1 MGPSV
6 TEGVG
11 QGEVHTR
18 SVLDSTPGQL
28 GALFEDRFASM
39 VRLATLLTGS
49 VHTAEEVV
57 MDAFTRLAGRLDE
70 IDEPAAY
77 LRTSVV
83 NGTRSHH
90 RRQATVRRQPTPRP
104 QVVHDPEVEVLWQ
117 RLDVLR
123 PDERACVV
131 LRYYLDLPLAEIAT
145 QLDLPLGTVK
155 SHVHRAL
162 AQLRELLSDGPDG
175 EGVDR

>member
-1 MGPSV
+1 MNGG
-6 TEGVG
+6 TA
-11 QGEVHTR
+11 TTD
-18 SVLDSTPGQL
+18 LST
-28 GALFEDRFASM
+28 LFEQRFDPL

-57 MDAFTRLAGRLDE
+57 MDAFARLTPRLDDV
-70 IDEPAAY
+70 DEPAAY

-90 RRQATVRRQPTPRP
+90 RRLRTVRRQPRPR
-104 QVVHDPEVEVLWQ
+104 QEVVHDPEVDELWQ
-117 RLDVLR
+117 RLAALK

-131 LRYYLDLPLAEIAT
+131 LRFYEDLTMPQIAEH
-145 QLDLPLGTVK
+145 LDLPLGTVK

-162 AQLRELLSDGPDG
+162 ATLRTLL
-175 EGVDR
+175 VDETTTIEEDDR